1 MGLKVASVLIVLIS
15 IALFFVYQS
24 LLSPLPAPNL
34 STTKNWGPSKRA
46 NQIPTGIIS
55 YKVQYPPAVIEE
67 LRKKLS
73 EPLRLHRPLEGVGF
87 RYGFQKDILNELVT
101 YWRENYLKRW
111 DERQAFLNNFP
122 HFTTEI
128 QGYR

>member
-1 MGLKVASVLIVLIS
+1 MGLKCVGVFVLLLS
-15 IALFFVYQS
+15 IALYFLYQ
-24 LLSPLPAPNL
+24 LFAPLPAPKL

-55 YKVQYPPAVIEE
+55 YKVQYPPVVIEE
-67 LRKKLS
+67 LHKKLS

-87 RYGFQKDILNELVT
+87 RYGFQKNILDELVT
-101 YWRENYLKRW
+101 YWRDDYLKRW
-111 DERQAFLNNFP
+111 DQRQAFLNSFP

-128 QGYR
+128 QG